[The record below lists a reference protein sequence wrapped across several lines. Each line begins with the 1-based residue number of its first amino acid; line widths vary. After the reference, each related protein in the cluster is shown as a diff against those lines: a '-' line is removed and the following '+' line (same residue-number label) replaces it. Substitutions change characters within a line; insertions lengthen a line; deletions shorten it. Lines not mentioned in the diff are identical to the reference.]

1 MTAYCD
7 FKIFGD
13 SIKKLQDQGLNY
25 NFFKFMDL
33 IKKIQ
38 QFRNLLIDLTFTKQA
53 N

>member
-25 NFFKFMDL
+25 NFL
-33 IKKIQ
+33 SLWI
-38 QFRNLLIDLTFTKQA
+38 
-53 N
+53 